1 MKTAMPFIQ
10 ARKKVPIILAVL
22 FMIVTAM
29 VELKSGPLLNPS
41 IGPELKQEVMKNIK
55 LEDLVSLTQHLV
67 RIRSDYDEGVVAN
80 HKEMAAFLADYMRQL
95 GMEVHVVEPVPNYPT
110 VIGRLKG
117 TKGTPQLGIQGH
129 YNTVIAGDL
138 SKWEFDPF
146 GGEYKDGRIYGL
158 GAADMKMDNASS
170 LIAAKAIINAGIK
183 LKGDVVLLYIP
194 GEGAQIHSLPHIVK
208 SQPELLKANW
218 YLCAEGGEE
227 IVKISGG
234 WTWVKVRA
242 KGVSAHVAGTR
253 GDGKPGRPINAI
265 FKLAKV
271 LTAIENFDGWMT
283 YKKHPLFERPLYD
296 GKPVVEAGKIEG
308 GYKVNQ
314 VPDWAEAQVD
324 IRLLPG
330 QSPDRVLAEMRALID
345 RLKKEDPEIDV
356 SVEPM
361 TTQWTPMKYWNKL
374 TDDDPLI
381 KAIREIGPAYIGRV
395 PEWSGSG
402 GNARPDIW
410 ESGAIWVNFGGPSG
424 KGGNAHSPNEWANP
438 EVGVKRAQLWAEL
451 LLRILE

>member
-1 MKTAMPFIQ
+1 M
-10 ARKKVPIILAVL
+10 
-22 FMIVTAM
+22 
-29 VELKSGPLLNPS
+29 
-41 IGPELKQEVMKNIK
+41 
-55 LEDLVSLTQHLV
+55 
-67 RIRSDYDEGVVAN
+67 
-80 HKEMAAFLADYMRQL
+80 
-95 GMEVHVVEPVPNYPT
+95 
-110 VIGRLKG
+110 
-117 TKGTPQLGIQGH
+117 
-129 YNTVIAGDL
+129 GDL
-138 SKWEFDPF
+138 
-146 GGEYKDGRIYGL
+146 
-158 GAADMKMDNASS
+158 
-170 LIAAKAIINAGIK
+170 
-183 LKGDVVLLYIP
+183 VLLYIP
-194 GEGAQIHSLPHIVK
+194 GEGAQVHSLPYIIK
-208 SQPELLKANW
+208 NQRELLKADW
-218 YLCAEGGEE
+218 YLNGEGGEN

-234 WTWVKVRA
+234 WTWVKVRT
-242 KGVSAHVAGTR
+242 KGVTGHTAGTR

-271 LTAIENFDGWMT
+271 LTAIENFDNWMT
-283 YKKHPLFERPLYD
+283 YQKHPLFARPLYD

-330 QSPDRVLAEMRALID
+330 QSPDGLLAEMRALFD

-374 TDDDPLI
+374 NDDDPLI
-381 KAIREIGPAYIGRV
+381 KAIREIAPAYIGRV

-451 LLRILE
+451 LLRMLE

>member
-1 MKTAMPFIQ
+1 MKKKILGCSLVFLALLASLATARYPSHSAGFS
-10 ARKKVPIILAVL
+10 AA
-22 FMIVTAM
+22 
-29 VELKSGPLLNPS
+29 ELKPDVKKR
-41 IGPELKQEVMKNIK
+41 ITEADVAA
-55 LEDLVSLTQHLV
+55 LTSQLV
-67 RIRSDYDEGVVAN
+67 RIRSDYDEGVAAN
-80 HKEMAAFLADYMRQL
+80 HKEMAAFLADYLRKL
-95 GMEVHVVEPVPNYPT
+95 GMEVHVIEPEPGYPT

-117 TKGTPQLGIQGH
+117 AKGKPKLGFLGH
-129 YNTVIAGDL
+129 YKPVMPGDL
-138 SKWEFDPF
+138 SKWTSDPF
-146 GGEYKDGRIYGL
+146 SGEIKDGRVYGL
-158 GAADMKMDNASS
+158 GSSDQKMA
-170 LIAAKAIINAGIK
+170 IAACLVATKAVLDSGIK
-183 LKGDVVLLYIP
+183 LQGDLVHLYIP
-194 GEGAQIHSLPHIVK
+194 GEGAQVHSLPYISK
-208 SQPELLKANW
+208 NQPELLKADW
-218 YLCAEGGEE
+218 YLDTEGGPR
-227 IVKISGG
+227 ILKIASG
-234 WTWVKVRA
+234 WTWVKVRV
-242 KGVSAHVAGTR
+242 KGVTGHTAGVR

-271 LTAIENFDGWMT
+271 LTEIENFDSWMT
-283 YKKHPLFERPLYD
+283 YQKHPLFGRKLYD

-314 VPDWAEAQVD
+314 VPDWAEAEVGNP
-324 IRLLPG
+324 LPPRE
-330 QSPDRVLAEMRALID
+330 SPDRVLAEIRALIN

-410 ESGAIWVNFGGPSG
+410 ESGAIWVYFGGPTG
-424 KGGNAHSPNEWANP
+424 EGGNAHSPNEWANP

-451 LLRILE
+451 LFRILE